1 MSGSKVDLQSL
12 INIQKEIIS
21 DVNRIPVGQQNT
33 ESGESYATELNNRL
47 DNLEDS
53 LNESGRNSSN
63 IILKQGEI
71 YDILKTENSRL
82 ENDAQAVNDARSGQI
97 REINMNKS
105 YILRYRAYNQ
115 LIYLIIFS
123 TLLIMVLLFE
133 GKYIQYLPSYVV
145 EMLYIIIIT
154 GTIIMGLYILANI
167 ASRDKMD
174 FSKFHKDG
182 PNELTDAEKEKVREK
197 KVESGDL
204 MGLLNVC
211 YGEKCCNDG
220 TIFVDGKC
228 IVEVTNDESGEE
240 QTSTESMALLK
251 DVYKYGSVCAYDP
264 NMLLHV
270 KF

>member
-1 MSGSKVDLQSL
+1 MGIMSGSKVDLQSL

-47 DNLEDS
+47 DNLEDA
-53 LNESGRNSSN
+53 LNESGRSSAN
-63 IILKQGEI
+63 IVLKQGEI

-123 TLLIMVLLFE
+123 TLLIMILLFE
-133 GKYIQYLPSYVV
+133 GKYIQFLPSYVV

-154 GTIIMGLYILANI
+154 GTILMGLYIIANI
-167 ASRDKMD
+167 SSRDKMD
-174 FSKFHKDG
+174 FRKF
-182 PNELTDAEKEKVREK
+182 
-197 KVESGDL
+197 
-204 MGLLNVC
+204 
-211 YGEKCCNDG
+211 
-220 TIFVDGKC
+220 
-228 IVEVTNDESGEE
+228 
-240 QTSTESMALLK
+240 
-251 DVYKYGSVCAYDP
+251 
-264 NMLLHV
+264 
-270 KF
+270 

>member
-33 ESGESYATELNNRL
+33 ESGESYASELNNRL
-47 DNLEDS
+47 DNLEDA
-53 LNESGRNSSN
+53 LNESGRSSAN
-63 IILKQGEI
+63 IVLKQGEI

-82 ENDAQAVNDARSGQI
+82 ENDARSVDDARSGQI

-105 YILRYRAYNQ
+105 YILRYQAYNK

-123 TLLIMVLLFE
+123 TLLFMILLLE

-145 EMLYIIIIT
+145 EILYIIIIT
-154 GTIIMGLYILANI
+154 GTILMGLYIIANI

-174 FSKFHKDG
+174 FSKFKKAG
-182 PNELTDAEKEKVREK
+182 PEEITDAEKEKIREK
-197 KVESGDL
+197 KVETGDL
-204 MGLLNVC
+204 MGLFNTC

-220 TIFVDGKC
+220 TIYSDGKC
-228 IVEVTNDESGEE
+228 IIDVSNNIVPEE
-240 QTSTESMALLK
+240 QSSTEGMALLK